1 MVVIMDLQKIIKD
14 VLAQLE
20 GNDALI
26 KEFLADPVKT
36 LEKKLG
42 VDLPDDK
49 LQPVIDG
56 IQAKLKLDE
65 AADTAKNILGAVQG
79 LFGKK

>member
-1 MVVIMDLQKIIKD
+1 MDLQNIIRD
-14 VLAQLE
+14 VLNQLE
-20 GNDALI
+20 NNEELVKA
-26 KEFLADPVKT
+26 FLADPVKT

-56 IQAKLKLDE
+56 VKAKLKLDDTI
-65 AADTAKNILGAVQG
+65 DTAKNIFGAVQG
-79 LFGKK
+79 LFGNK